1 MPVAFAELSN
11 DVEQIRVLNKS
22 VPGASSLAKIQ
33 KELDD
38 VFLSRKLLGD
48 EWQLVFLL
56 VINFGLRCNNKLLS
70 EDEDRSELAWKQN
83 VFLFFDL

>member
-70 EDEDRSELAWKQN
+70 EDRSELAWKQN